1 MNMMSSFVEYK
12 EMKNT
17 ETNGEKKLIN
27 RRLLCSGIVLG
38 ALALMFLA
46 VFVLSRVL

>member
-12 EMKNT
+12 ELQNN
-17 ETNGEKKLIN
+17 EPNGKRMLVN

-38 ALALMFLA
+38 VLA
-46 VFVLSRVL
+46 VLFFTVYLLSSIL